1 MIKSS
6 IRKSI
11 LKRRLALSEATV
23 ASLSSTI
30 QTRLIESD
38 YFIRAKSV
46 AVYLPINNEVQTKM
60 IIVACFEMNKKIF
73 LPRLCSTDLN
83 FLALK
88 PDSQFQKNKFGIPE
102 ICNPEAKIAE
112 HIDLV
117 VCPGIAFDSKKNRVG
132 YGGGYYDRYLAS
144 ASYNDLGML
153 GFSMQKTE
161 SISVESFDIP
171 MDFILT
177 EKGFLN

>member
-46 AVYLPINNEVQTKM
+46 AVYLPINNEVQTEM

-102 ICNPEAKIAE
+102 ICNSEAEIAG
-112 HIDLV
+112 HIDLMI
-117 VCPGIAFDSKKNRVG
+117 CPGIAFDSKKNRVG
-132 YGGGYYDRYLAS
+132 YGGGYYDRYLTS
-144 ASYNDLGML
+144 ASYNHLGML

-161 SISVESFDIP
+161 SISVDSFDIP
-171 MDFILT
+171 MEFILT
-177 EKGFLN
+177 ENGFLN

>member
-11 LKRRLALSEATV
+11 LKRRLALPEANV

-30 QTRLIESD
+30 QIRLIKSD
-38 YFIRAKSV
+38 YFNRAQSV
-46 AVYLPINNEVQTKM
+46 AVYSPINNEVQTEK
-60 IIVACFEMNKKIF
+60 IIAACFEMNKKIF
-73 LPRLCSTDLN
+73 LPKLHSTDLN

-88 PDSQFQKNKFGIPE
+88 PDSQFQKNKYGIPE
-102 ICNPEAKIAE
+102 ICNQEAEIAE
-112 HIDLV
+112 HIDLMI
-117 VCPGIAFDSKKNRVG
+117 CPGIAFDSKKNRVG

-144 ASYNDLGML
+144 ASYDRLGML
-153 GFSMQKTE
+153 GFSIQKTDSINAE
-161 SISVESFDIP
+161 SSDIP

-177 EKGFLN
+177 ENGFLN

>member
-11 LKRRLALSEATV
+11 LKRRLALSEANVT
-23 ASLSSTI
+23 SISSTI
-30 QTRLIESD
+30 QARLIESD

-46 AVYLPINNEVQTKM
+46 AVYSPINNEVETDK
-60 IIVACFEMNKKIF
+60 IIAACFEVNKKIF
-73 LPRLCSTDLN
+73 LPKLCSTDLN

-102 ICNPEAKIAE
+102 ICNSEAEIAG
-112 HIDLV
+112 HIDLMI
-117 VCPGIAFDSKKNRVG
+117 CPGIAFDSKKNRVG
-132 YGGGYYDRYLAS
+132 YGGGYYDRYLTS
-144 ASYNDLGML
+144 ASYNHLGML

-161 SISVESFDIP
+161 SISVDSLDIP

-177 EKGFLN
+177 EHGFLN

>member
-11 LKRRLALSEATV
+11 LKRRLALSEANVT
-23 ASLSSTI
+23 SISSTI
-30 QTRLIESD
+30 QARLIESD

-46 AVYLPINNEVQTKM
+46 AVYSPINNEVETDK
-60 IIVACFEMNKKIF
+60 IIAACFEMNKKIF
-73 LPRLCSTDLN
+73 LPKLCSTDLN

-102 ICNPEAKIAE
+102 ICNSEAEIAG
-112 HIDLV
+112 HIDLMI
-117 VCPGIAFDSKKNRVG
+117 CPGIAFDSKKNRVG
-132 YGGGYYDRYLAS
+132 YGGGYYDRYLTS
-144 ASYNDLGML
+144 ASYNHLGML

-161 SISVESFDIP
+161 SISVDSFDIP

-177 EKGFLN
+177 EHGFLN

>member
-11 LKRRLALSEATV
+11 LKRRLALSEANVT
-23 ASLSSTI
+23 SLSSTI

-38 YFIRAKSV
+38 YFIRAKSI
-46 AVYLPINNEVQTKM
+46 AVYSPTNNEVQTDK
-60 IIVACFEMNKKIF
+60 IIAACFEMDKKIF
-73 LPRLCSTDLN
+73 LPKLRTTDLN

-88 PDSQFQKNKFGIPE
+88 PDSQFQKNEFGIPE
-102 ICNPEAKIAE
+102 ICNPEAEIAE
-112 HIDLV
+112 HIDLMI
-117 VCPGIAFDSKKNRVG
+117 CPGVAFDSKKNRVG

-144 ASYNDLGML
+144 TSYNHLGML
-153 GFSMQKTE
+153 GFGMQKTE

-177 EKGFLN
+177 EHGFLN

>member
-11 LKRRLALSEATV
+11 LKRRLALSEANVT
-23 ASLSSTI
+23 SISSTI
-30 QTRLIESD
+30 QARLIESD

-46 AVYLPINNEVQTKM
+46 AVYSPINNEVQTDK
-60 IIVACFEMNKKIF
+60 IIAACFEMNKKIF
-73 LPRLCSTDLN
+73 LPKLYSTDLN

-102 ICNPEAKIAE
+102 ICNSEAEIAE
-112 HIDLV
+112 HIDLMI
-117 VCPGIAFDSKKNRVG
+117 CPGIAFDSKKNRVG
-132 YGGGYYDRYLAS
+132 YGGGYYDRYLTS
-144 ASYNDLGML
+144 ASYNHLGML
-153 GFSMQKTE
+153 GFGMQKTE

-177 EKGFLN
+177 EHGFLN

>member
-11 LKRRLALSEATV
+11 LKRRLALSEASVT
-23 ASLSSTI
+23 SISSTI
-30 QTRLIESD
+30 QARLIESD

-46 AVYLPINNEVQTKM
+46 AVYSPINNEVQTDK
-60 IIVACFEMNKKIF
+60 IIAACFERNKKIF
-73 LPRLCSTDLN
+73 LPKLCSTDLN

-88 PDSQFQKNKFGIPE
+88 PDSKFQKNKFGIPE
-102 ICNPEAKIAE
+102 ICNPEAEIAE
-112 HIDLV
+112 HIDLMI
-117 VCPGIAFDSKKNRVG
+117 CPGIAFDSKKNRVG
-132 YGGGYYDRYLAS
+132 YGGGCYDRYLTS
-144 ASYNDLGML
+144 ASYNHLGML

-161 SISVESFDIP
+161 SISAESFDIR

-177 EKGFLN
+177 ENGFLN

>member
-46 AVYLPINNEVQTKM
+46 AVYLPINNEVQTEM

-102 ICNPEAKIAE
+102 ICNSEAEIAE
-112 HIDLV
+112 HIDLMI
-117 VCPGIAFDSKKNRVG
+117 CPGIAFDSKKNRVG
-132 YGGGYYDRYLAS
+132 YGGGYYDRYLTS
-144 ASYNDLGML
+144 ASYNHLGML

-161 SISVESFDIP
+161 SISVDSFDIP
-171 MDFILT
+171 MEFILT
-177 EKGFLN
+177 ENGFLN

>member
-11 LKRRLALSEATV
+11 LKRRLALSEGSV
-23 ASLSSTI
+23 ANLSSTI
-30 QTRLIESD
+30 QKHLIESD

-46 AVYLPINNEVQTKM
+46 AVYSPINNEVETDK
-60 IIVACFEMNKKIF
+60 IIAACFEMNKKIF
-73 LPRLCSTDLN
+73 LPKLCSTDLN

-102 ICNPEAKIAE
+102 ICNSEAEIAG
-112 HIDLV
+112 HIDLMI
-117 VCPGIAFDSKKNRVG
+117 CPGIAFDSKKNRVG
-132 YGGGYYDRYLAS
+132 YGSGYYDRYLTS
-144 ASYNDLGML
+144 ASYNHLGML

-161 SISVESFDIP
+161 SISVDSFDIP

-177 EKGFLN
+177 ENGFLN

>member
-11 LKRRLALSEATV
+11 LKRRLALSGANVT
-23 ASLSSTI
+23 SISSTI
-30 QTRLIESD
+30 QARLIESD
-38 YFIRAKSV
+38 YFIGAKSV
-46 AVYLPINNEVQTKM
+46 AVYSPINNEVETDK
-60 IIVACFEMNKKIF
+60 IIAACFEMNKKIF
-73 LPRLCSTDLN
+73 LPKLCSTDLN

-102 ICNPEAKIAE
+102 ICNSEAEIAG
-112 HIDLV
+112 HIDLMI
-117 VCPGIAFDSKKNRVG
+117 CPGIAFDSKKNRVG
-132 YGGGYYDRYLAS
+132 YGGGYYDRYLTS
-144 ASYNDLGML
+144 ASYNHLGML

-161 SISVESFDIP
+161 SISVDSFDIS

-177 EKGFLN
+177 ENGFLN

>member
-11 LKRRLALSEATV
+11 LKRRLALSGANVT
-23 ASLSSTI
+23 SISSTI
-30 QTRLIESD
+30 QARLIESD

-46 AVYLPINNEVQTKM
+46 AVYSPINNEVETDK
-60 IIVACFEMNKKIF
+60 IIAACFEMNKKIF
-73 LPRLCSTDLN
+73 LPKLCSTDLN

-102 ICNPEAKIAE
+102 ICNSEAEIAG
-112 HIDLV
+112 HIDLMI
-117 VCPGIAFDSKKNRVG
+117 CPGIAFDSKKNRVG
-132 YGGGYYDRYLAS
+132 YGGGYYDRYLTS
-144 ASYNDLGML
+144 ASYNHLGML

-161 SISVESFDIP
+161 SISVDSFDIP

-177 EKGFLN
+177 ENGFLN

>member
-11 LKRRLALSEATV
+11 LKRRLALSEANL

-38 YFIRAKSV
+38 YFIGAKSV
-46 AVYLPINNEVQTKM
+46 AVYSPINNEVETDK
-60 IIVACFEMNKKIF
+60 IIAACFEMNKKIF
-73 LPRLCSTDLN
+73 LPKLCSTDLN

-102 ICNPEAKIAE
+102 ICNSEAEIAG
-112 HIDLV
+112 HIDLMI
-117 VCPGIAFDSKKNRVG
+117 CPGIAFDSKKNRVG
-132 YGGGYYDRYLAS
+132 YGGGYYDRYLTS
-144 ASYNDLGML
+144 ASYKHLGML

-161 SISVESFDIP
+161 SISVDSFDIP

-177 EKGFLN
+177 ENGFLN

>member
-11 LKRRLALSEATV
+11 LKRRLAIPAANV

-30 QTRLIESD
+30 QIRLIESD
-38 YFIRAKSV
+38 YFNRAQSV
-46 AVYLPINNEVQTKM
+46 AVYSPIKNEVQTEK
-60 IIVACFEMNKKIF
+60 IIAACFEMNKKIF
-73 LPRLCSTDLN
+73 LPKLHTTDLN

-102 ICNPEAKIAE
+102 ICNPEAEIAE
-112 HIDLV
+112 HIDLMI
-117 VCPGIAFDSKKNRVG
+117 CPGIAFDCKKNRVG
-132 YGGGYYDRYLAS
+132 YGGGYYDRYLTS
-144 ASYNDLGML
+144 ASYNHLGML
-153 GFSMQKTE
+153 GFSIQKAE
-161 SISVESFDIP
+161 SIRAESFDIR

-177 EKGFLN
+177 EDGFLN

>member
-46 AVYLPINNEVQTKM
+46 AVYLPINNEVQTEM

-102 ICNPEAKIAE
+102 ICNSEAEIAG
-112 HIDLV
+112 HIDLMI
-117 VCPGIAFDSKKNRVG
+117 CPGIAFDSKKNRVG
-132 YGGGYYDRYLAS
+132 YGGGYYDRYLTS
-144 ASYNDLGML
+144 ASYNHLGML
-153 GFSMQKTE
+153 GFSMQKNR
-161 SISVESFDIP
+161 
-171 MDFILT
+171 
-177 EKGFLN
+177 KY

>member
-11 LKRRLALSEATV
+11 LKRRLALSEANVT
-23 ASLSSTI
+23 SISSTI
-30 QTRLIESD
+30 QARLIESD

-46 AVYLPINNEVQTKM
+46 AVYSPINNEVETDK
-60 IIVACFEMNKKIF
+60 IIAACFEMNKKIF
-73 LPRLCSTDLN
+73 LPKLCSTDLN

-102 ICNPEAKIAE
+102 ICNSEAEIAG
-112 HIDLV
+112 HIDLMI
-117 VCPGIAFDSKKNRVG
+117 CPGIAFDSKKNRVG
-132 YGGGYYDRYLAS
+132 YGGGYYDRYLTS
-144 ASYNDLGML
+144 ASYNHLGML

-161 SISVESFDIP
+161 SISVDSFDIP
-171 MDFILT
+171 MEFILT
-177 EKGFLN
+177 ENGFLN

>member
-11 LKRRLALSEATV
+11 LKRRLALSGANVT
-23 ASLSSTI
+23 SISSTI
-30 QTRLIESD
+30 QARLIESD

-46 AVYLPINNEVQTKM
+46 AVYSPINNEVETDK
-60 IIVACFEMNKKIF
+60 IIAACFEVNKKIF
-73 LPRLCSTDLN
+73 LPKLCSTDLN

-102 ICNPEAKIAE
+102 ICNSEAEIAG
-112 HIDLV
+112 HIDLMI
-117 VCPGIAFDSKKNRVG
+117 CPGIAFDSKKNRVG
-132 YGGGYYDRYLAS
+132 YGGGYYDRYLTS
-144 ASYNDLGML
+144 ASYNHLGML

-161 SISVESFDIP
+161 SISVDSFDIP

-177 EKGFLN
+177 ENGFLN

>member
-46 AVYLPINNEVQTKM
+46 AVYLPINNEVQTEM

-102 ICNPEAKIAE
+102 ICNSEAEIAG
-112 HIDLV
+112 HIDLMI
-117 VCPGIAFDSKKNRVG
+117 CPGIAFDSKKNRVG
-132 YGGGYYDRYLAS
+132 YGGGYYDRYLTS
-144 ASYNDLGML
+144 ASYNHLGML

-161 SISVESFDIP
+161 SISVDSFDIP

-177 EKGFLN
+177 ENGFLN